1 MKYIIVQTWNGE
13 GYSYNNTAEIMEF
26 NSEGEAQKHLFQ
38 LFIEQPNAILLECDK
53 GFITFEI
60 TYSGNTDEGS
70 YQYFPYT
77 EDIIGVVI
85 STNVNEVV
93 VVNNLTDW
101 IDLVDIAKGQA
112 DPDELDEIDFDEDSF
127 FVPAYNGDY
136 DYQFIKL

>member
-1 MKYIIVQTWNGE
+1 
-13 GYSYNNTAEIMEF
+13 MEF